1 MLYLKNA
8 WAGNIKAPEIMISIG
23 NTSGIKESDAIKID
37 AILKGLKCS
46 RNTTVINEV
55 QTEQRRYFE
64 YEIVFWK
71 NVFYTTNYKKNNRP
85 QVGFTD

>member
-1 MLYLKNA
+1 
-8 WAGNIKAPEIMISIG
+8 MISIG

-37 AILKGLKCS
+37 AILKGLKYL

-64 YEIVFWK
+64 YEIVF
-71 NVFYTTNYKKNNRP
+71 
-85 QVGFTD
+85 